1 VHPLSTA
8 VIARTPRALRRPVEV
23 LIRTSDNAIRDR
35 LPGLAAEIAF
45 YVLLSLPAL
54 IVAVIAAIPAFL
66 PEIDGQDWQEELIAR
81 AVEVSSVAL
90 TASTIDTVVETVL
103 RPLLTGGGVGVV
115 STAFVAAIW
124 VASRAVKVVLTT
136 TALVYGS
143 EELRAG
149 WLQRLVGFAA
159 TLGAL
164 VVGVILAPL
173 LLAGPAFA
181 GQLEQLLEIPLG
193 PLVPIW
199 EVAYWP
205 TVVLLAIAA
214 LGALYRVAVPRR
226 ARWWRDLPGAAIA
239 TGVWL
244 LGSAGLRVYG
254 AYLANTDSVYG
265 PMSGPIVA
273 LLWLWL
279 TALAVLLGAEL
290 NAQIEQTGRTVR
302 QQDPLAAAVDDLAS
316 RERDRTLTAEIRA
329 AVTPPRRPRRSD
341 DDTEP
346 QGQQPHPSQRRSG
359 VAE

>member
-1 VHPLSTA
+1 MHPLSTA
-8 VIARTPRALRRPVEV
+8 LIARTPRAVRRPVEV
-23 LIRTSDNAIRDR
+23 VIRTMDNAIRDR

-54 IVAVIAAIPAFL
+54 IVAVIAAVPAFL
-66 PEIDGQDWQEELIAR
+66 PDIEGQDWQEELVAR
-81 AVEVSSVAL
+81 TVEVSSVAL
-90 TASTIDTVVETVL
+90 TSSTIDTVVE
-103 RPLLTGGGVGVV
+103 PLLRALLEGGGVGVV

-124 VASRAVKVVLTT
+124 IASRAVKVVLTT
-136 TALVYGS
+136 TALVYGNQ
-143 EELRAG
+143 ELRAG
-149 WLQRLVGFAA
+149 WLQRIVGFGA

-164 VVGVILAPL
+164 IVGIILAPL

-181 GQLEQLLEIPLG
+181 SQLEELLEVPLG

-205 TVVLLAIAA
+205 TVVVLAIAA

-226 ARWWRDLPGAAIA
+226 ARWWRDLPGATIA
-239 TGVWL
+239 AGAWL
-244 LGSAGLRVYG
+244 LGSGGLRVYG

-290 NAQIEQTGRTVR
+290 NAQIEQTGRKVR
-302 QQDPLAAAVDDLAS
+302 AEDPLAVEVDDLAA
-316 RERDRTLTAEIRA
+316 RERDQTLTAEIRA
-329 AVTPPRRPRRSD
+329 AVTPPRRRDHTDDPVERS
-341 DDTEP
+341 
-346 QGQQPHPSQRRSG
+346 SG
-359 VAE
+359 

>member
-8 VIARTPRALRRPVEV
+8 VIARTPRAVRRPVEV
-23 LIRTSDNAIRDR
+23 VIRTLDNAIRDR
-35 LPGLAAEIAF
+35 LPGLGAEIAF

-54 IVAVIAAIPAFL
+54 IVAVIAAVPAFL
-66 PEIDGQDWQEELIAR
+66 PDIAGQDWQEDLVAR
-81 AVEVSSVAL
+81 AVDVSSVAL
-90 TASTIDTVVETVL
+90 TRSTIESIVD
-103 RPLLTGGGVGVV
+103 PLLRSLLAGGGVGVV
-115 STAFVAAIW
+115 STAFLAAIW

-143 EELRAG
+143 EEVRAG
-149 WLQRLVGFAA
+149 WLQRIVGFAA

-164 VVGVILAPL
+164 VVGVVLAPL
-173 LLAGPAFA
+173 LLAGPSFA
-181 GQLEQLLEIPLG
+181 SQLEELLEIPLG

-199 EVAYWP
+199 EAAYWP
-205 TVVLLAIAA
+205 TVVALAIAA
-214 LGALYRVAVPRR
+214 LAALYRIAVPRR

-244 LGSAGLRVYG
+244 LGSAALRVYG
-254 AYLANTDSVYG
+254 AYLANTESVYG

-290 NAQIEQTGRTVR
+290 NAQIEQTGRHVR
-302 QQDPLAAAVDDLAS
+302 GNDPRATEVDDLAG

-329 AVTPPRRPRRSD
+329 AVTPPRRRS
-341 DDTEP
+341 
-346 QGQQPHPSQRRSG
+346 
-359 VAE
+359 